1 MKFLWKL
8 FGDQIHSGFE
18 TCDCY
23 VPPSSSDSFIDVKA
37 DVDTPGSRPAVSL
50 PLLLYSS
57 SKFAPTGVLSR
68 ALWQSLITEPQLH

>member
-8 FGDQIHSGFE
+8 FGDQTHSGFE

-23 VPPSSSDSFIDVKA
+23 VPPYSSDSFIDVKA
-37 DVDTPGSRPAVSL
+37 DVDILGSGPAVSL

-68 ALWQSLITEPQLH
+68 AL

>member
-8 FGDQIHSGFE
+8 FGDQTDSGFE

-23 VPPSSSDSFIDVKA
+23 VPPYSSDSFIDVKA
-37 DVDTPGSRPAVSL
+37 DVDILGSRPAVSL
-50 PLLLYSS
+50 PLLLDSS

-68 ALWQSLITEPQLH
+68 AL

>member
-23 VPPSSSDSFIDVKA
+23 VPPYSSDSFIDVKA
-37 DVDTPGSRPAVSL
+37 DINIPGSRPAVS
-50 PLLLYSS
+50 PSLLLYSC
-57 SKFAPTGVLSR
+57 KFAPTGVLSR
-68 ALWQSLITEPQLH
+68 AL

>member
-8 FGDQIHSGFE
+8 FGDQIHSGLKP
-18 TCDCY
+18 
-23 VPPSSSDSFIDVKA
+23 VNAMPPYSSDSFIDVKA
-37 DVDTPGSRPAVSL
+37 NIDTPGSRPAVSL